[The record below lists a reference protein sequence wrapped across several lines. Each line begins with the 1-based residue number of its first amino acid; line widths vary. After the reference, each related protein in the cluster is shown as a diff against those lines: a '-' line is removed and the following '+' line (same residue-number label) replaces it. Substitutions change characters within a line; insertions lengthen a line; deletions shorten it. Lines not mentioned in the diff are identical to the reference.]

1 MMAEKESNRFERLVG
16 RRLPFSPTATTHHYL
31 QVLVEVLELVS
42 YLWIISLRISSWRF
56 LVYHMN

>member
-1 MMAEKESNRFERLVG
+1 MMAEEESNRFERLVG
-16 RRLPFSPTATTHHYL
+16 RRLPFSPTATTL

-42 YLWIISLRISSWRF
+42 YLWIISLRVPCWRF